1 MYSIISHTY
10 IKNGTSILIGDP
22 AVCEFNNQL
31 VAISNINKKFI
42 RINELLE
49 GGYYAYH
56 TSGSNTPTFADNLV
70 FLHESL
76 QPEECLLEKEIGNL
90 CTSLSGTVF
99 ICEED
104 KAFRSEY
111 CYFVL
116 EEEAL
121 YDIDELQSHIKQK
134 DTLNAVDNSLLELCE
149 LYKNEKYVTGE
160 TILDITGSAY
170 VPPFLRNILST
181 HWSADI
187 ARKLSDIPAAPIIGG
202 VVSNAGIGFL
212 KVYVLY
218 HKKHIVGIRIN
229 LSAKE
234 DLS

>member
-42 RINELLE
+42 RINDLLE

-121 YDIDELQSHIKQK
+121 YDFKSEDGIRHRVFRIANGEKFANLEQAFNEIPNVYIADGHHRAAS
-134 DTLNAVDNSLLELCE
+134 AVKAGLDLRAQAGT
-149 LYKNEKYVTGE
+149 YTGE
-160 TILDITGSAY
+160 EDFNY
-170 VPPFLRNILST
+170 FLSVLFPDEESVEMQGKI
-181 HWSADI
+181 
-187 ARKLSDIPAAPIIGG
+187 
-202 VVSNAGIGFL
+202 F
-212 KVYVLY
+212 KVIQQRVATDW
-218 HKKHIVGIRIN
+218 R
-229 LSAKE
+229 E
-234 DLS
+234 